1 MLQGRNRSAT
11 VAVTGHYRA
20 LAGGDLTV
28 AKDAE
33 IHDRLSRVEE
43 IIEQLDAGECDL
55 DEGKALHEEGQE
67 LLAEVREILDEGS
80 GEVVEL
86 E

>member
-1 MLQGRNRSAT
+1 
-11 VAVTGHYRA
+11 
-20 LAGGDLTV
+20 V
-28 AKDAE
+28 AKDSE

-43 IIEQLDAGECDL
+43 INEQLDADECDL
-55 DEGKALHEEGQE
+55 DEGTALHEEGQE
-67 LLAEVREILDEGS
+67 LLTEVREVLDGGS

>member
-1 MLQGRNRSAT
+1 
-11 VAVTGHYRA
+11 
-20 LAGGDLTV
+20 V
-28 AKDAE
+28 AKDSE

-43 IIEQLDAGECDL
+43 IIEQLDADECDL
-55 DEGKALHEEGQE
+55 DDGTALHEEGQE
-67 LLAEVREILDEGS
+67 LLTEVREILDAGS

>member
-1 MLQGRNRSAT
+1 
-11 VAVTGHYRA
+11 VAN
-20 LAGGDLTV
+20 
-28 AKDAE
+28 DAE
-33 IHDRLSRVEE
+33 IHDRVSRVRE

-55 DEGKALHEEGQE
+55 DEGTAIHEEGE
-67 LLAEVREILDEGS
+67 KLLAEVREILDEGS

>member
-1 MLQGRNRSAT
+1 M
-11 VAVTGHYRA
+11 
-20 LAGGDLTV
+20 
-28 AKDAE
+28 AKDSE

-43 IIEQLDAGECDL
+43 IIEQLDADECDL
-55 DEGKALHEEGQE
+55 DEGTALHEEGKE
-67 LLAEVREILDEGS
+67 LLREVRELLDEGS

>member
-1 MLQGRNRSAT
+1 M
-11 VAVTGHYRA
+11 
-20 LAGGDLTV
+20 
-28 AKDAE
+28 AKDSE

-43 IIEQLDAGECDL
+43 IIEQLDADECDL
-55 DEGKALHEEGQE
+55 DEGTALHEEGQE
-67 LLAEVREILDEGS
+67 LLTEVREVLDEGS

>member
-1 MLQGRNRSAT
+1 M
-11 VAVTGHYRA
+11 
-20 LAGGDLTV
+20 
-28 AKDAE
+28 AKDSE

-43 IIEQLDAGECDL
+43 IIEQLDADECDL
-55 DEGKALHEEGQE
+55 DEGTALHEEGQE
-67 LLAEVREILDEGS
+67 LLTEVREILDAGS

>member
-1 MLQGRNRSAT
+1 
-11 VAVTGHYRA
+11 V
-20 LAGGDLTV
+20 AGGDLAV
-28 AKDAE
+28 ANDAE

-43 IIEQLDAGECDL
+43 IIEQLDADECDL
-55 DEGKALHEEGQE
+55 EEGTRLHEEGQK

-80 GEVVEL
+80 GDIVEL

>member
-1 MLQGRNRSAT
+1 M
-11 VAVTGHYRA
+11 
-20 LAGGDLTV
+20 
-28 AKDAE
+28 AKDSE

-43 IIEQLDAGECDL
+43 IIEQLDADECDL
-55 DEGKALHEEGQE
+55 DEGTALHEEGQE
-67 LLAEVREILDEGS
+67 LLTEVREVLDGGN

>member
-1 MLQGRNRSAT
+1 
-11 VAVTGHYRA
+11 
-20 LAGGDLTV
+20 V
-28 AKDAE
+28 AKDSE

-43 IIEQLDAGECDL
+43 IIEQLDADECDL
-55 DEGKALHEEGQE
+55 DEGTALHEEGHE
-67 LLAEVREILDEGS
+67 LLTEVREVLDGGS

>member
-1 MLQGRNRSAT
+1 MANDS
-11 VAVTGHYRA
+11 
-20 LAGGDLTV
+20 
-28 AKDAE
+28 E

-43 IIEQLDAGECDL
+43 IIEQLDVDECDL
-55 DEGKALHEEGQE
+55 DEGTALYEEGKE
-67 LLAEVREILDEGS
+67 LLREVRELLDEGS

>member
-1 MLQGRNRSAT
+1 MANDS
-11 VAVTGHYRA
+11 V
-20 LAGGDLTV
+20 
-28 AKDAE
+28 

-43 IIEQLDAGECDL
+43 IIEQLDADECDIE
-55 DEGKALHEEGQE
+55 EGARLHDEGQE

-80 GEVVEL
+80 GDVVEI

>member
-1 MLQGRNRSAT
+1 M
-11 VAVTGHYRA
+11 
-20 LAGGDLTV
+20 
-28 AKDAE
+28 AKDSE

-43 IIEQLDAGECDL
+43 IIEQLDADECDL
-55 DEGKALHEEGQE
+55 DEGTALHEEGQE
-67 LLAEVREILDEGS
+67 LLIEVREVLDGGN